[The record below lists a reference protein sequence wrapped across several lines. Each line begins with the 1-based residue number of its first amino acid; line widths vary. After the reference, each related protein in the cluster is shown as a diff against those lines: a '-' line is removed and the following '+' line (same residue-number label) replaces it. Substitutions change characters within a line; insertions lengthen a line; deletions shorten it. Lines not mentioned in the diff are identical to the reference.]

1 MVIECDENDRL
12 NDIVQRLVDFIRPMG
27 SCAVAFSG
35 GVDSAVVAQAAQV
48 ALGDRALAVTGVSP
62 SLAAGELEIARRIAA
77 EIGIRHRI
85 LETHETEID
94 DYRRNDA
101 RRCFHCKSNLYSEIA
116 KLRSDEGFSAILSGT
131 NKDDISDHR
140 PGLSAAETFGV
151 RHPLAEC
158 DIDKPM
164 VRAVA
169 RRWNLEVW
177 NKPATP
183 CLASRIA
190 YGVTVTDER
199 LQKVDLAERFLRGL
213 GFDSLR
219 VRFHEGDLARIE
231 VPVEQISRLAAEPA
245 RSAIIE
251 RLRDLGFRFVSLDLM
266 GFRSGGLNA
275 LLPLVTTGAR
285 SASVEDFERSDRI
298 DHYASKEILSHAKP
312 SP

>member
-1 MVIECDENDRL
+1 MVIECNDKDRL
-12 NDIVQRLVDFIRPMG
+12 KGLVRRLVDFVRPLE

-35 GVDSAVVAQAAQV
+35 GVDSAVVAPAAQL
-48 ALGDRALAVTGVSP
+48 ALGDRALAITGVSP
-62 SLAAGELEIARRIAA
+62 SLAHGELEIARRIAA
-77 EIGIRHRI
+77 QIGIRHRI
-85 LETHETEID
+85 IETHETELD

-101 RRCFHCKSNLYSEIA
+101 RRCFHCKSHLYSEIA
-116 KLRSDEGFSAILSGT
+116 KLRTEEGFAAILSGT
-131 NKDDISDHR
+131 NKNDLGDHR
-140 PGLSAAETFGV
+140 PGLSAADSLGV

-158 DIDKPM
+158 EIDKPT
-164 VRAVA
+164 VRALA
-169 RRWNLEVW
+169 RCWNLEVW

-183 CLASRIA
+183 CLASRVA

-199 LQKVDLAERFLRGL
+199 LHKIDLAEQFLRGL

-231 VPVEQISRLAAEPA
+231 VSVEQIARLAAEPA

-275 LLPLVTTGAR
+275 LLQIEA
-285 SASVEDFERSDRI
+285 ADHEI
-298 DHYASKEILSHAKP
+298 DVSSKETLIHAKQ